1 MTEGLLQDIHLNEI
15 IQLLSFIDRKTGDL
29 ELTPLLPFA
38 MASATV
44 PVGHIYFLDG
54 KIHAAFLKE
63 RFGES
68 AIENFFLWD
77 AGKFVFR
84 PLQSY
89 ELPRQNIQTDEN
101 QLIFRGIER
110 WEKWKV
116 SREIAPILRIALQKV
131 QPNLLSPPLEQNSPE
146 MQIYHFCDGKT
157 LMYDL
162 IHPLQIGGL
171 RLREAIAFLIA
182 NGYATITPMNLTQ
195 KLVCIIVTTAYPMLG
210 ASAELFCDDALR
222 AVKISPELILRP
234 VPLTAPVIIQII
246 REIEE
251 QSALVIGP
259 QRAAITA
266 KKIAAALEIE
276 YTPRSV

>member
-29 ELTPLLPFA
+29 ELTPLFPVTMGGTL
-38 MASATV
+38 M

-54 KIHAAFLKE
+54 KIHAAFLME
-63 RFGES
+63 RTGES
-68 AIENFFLWD
+68 AVENLFLWD

-84 PLQSY
+84 PLQSH
-89 ELPRQNIQTDEN
+89 ELPQQNIQADEN

-131 QPNLLSPPLEQNSPE
+131 QPSLLSPPLEQYSPE
-146 MQIYHFCDGKT
+146 LRIYDYCDGKT

-162 IHPLQIGGL
+162 IHPLKIGGL
-171 RLREAIAFLIA
+171 RLREAVAFLIA
-182 NGYATITPMNLTQ
+182 NGYASIAPMNLTQ
-195 KLVCIIVTTAYPMLG
+195 KLVNIIVTTAYPMLG
-210 ASAELFCDDALR
+210 ASAEIFCDDALR
-222 AVKISPELILRP
+222 AVKISPEQISRP
-234 VPLTAPVIIQII
+234 TPLTAPVITQII

-251 QSALVIGP
+251 QSSLVIGR

-266 KKIAAALEIE
+266 KKIADALEIA
-276 YTPRSV
+276 YIPRGL